1 MMVEAH
7 KRGVNM
13 HTNGTIV
20 IAADLGRLNAYRVVV
35 TEGVDPHESMQVSH
49 VNPENTEK
57 TATHLEPISERDY
70 VEAHGRVSEKMS
82 DKSGNLHN
90 ANGEQHGRSE
100 EMERQE
106 LETIAGD
113 INALIAKEAPQA
125 WYLAFPKALNAQ
137 LKEMLDASAAESLAK
152 NVAQDLANTP
162 KEALLSHFE

>member
-1 MMVEAH
+1 
-7 KRGVNM
+7 M

-106 LETIAGD
+106 LETIAGTCST
-113 INALIAKEAPQA
+113 LRR
-125 WYLAFPKALNAQ
+125 LNAW
-137 LKEMLDASAAESLAK
+137 
-152 NVAQDLANTP
+152 P
-162 KEALLSHFE
+162 KTWRRTSQIRPKRRCCRTSNKRRSRRYCV